1 MRTMFIP
8 IVPALLALVIFP
20 GFAQEKKI
28 QKKDV
33 PPAVLSAFTR
43 AYPKAVI
50 KGTSTEKEEG
60 KTCYEIESVEGT
72 TTRDILYSADGTVV
86 ETEEGL
92 ALSDLPEA
100 VAKSAAKEFPGAKIT
115 RAERSTHG
123 DKVAY
128 ELRIMTGKKAKEVV
142 FDVNGA
148 VVKK

>member
-1 MRTMFIP
+1 MKTIC
-8 IVPALLALVIFP
+8 IVLLLALVALIP
-20 GFAQEKKI
+20 SRGFAQEKKI
-28 QKKDV
+28 QQKDV
-33 PPAVLSAFTR
+33 PPAVLSAFTK

-60 KTCYEIESVEGT
+60 KTCYEIESVDGT
-72 TTRDILYSADGTVV
+72 TTRDILYRADGTVV
-86 ETEEGL
+86 EMEEGL
-92 ALSDLPEA
+92 TLSDLPEA

-115 RAERSTHG
+115 RAEKSTHG

-142 FDVNGA
+142 FDANGA